1 MTETELSIRDKLLK
15 QDKWLFATLSCLIF
29 TGIMTIFTA
38 AAGFSGSGV
47 SFAARQLFV
56 VSVSIVA
63 FMVVVAIGH
72 EKVFEFTYPIYFLL
86 ICVLL
91 FTILF
96 APKSMGSHRWF
107 TVAGWGVQPSEF
119 SKIAVCLGLSKY
131 LSRNPPVSLKP
142 YLGALLLVF
151 PIAFLVFI
159 QPDLGSTM
167 VFAAITISAVFVA
180 GTPKRYIFST
190 IVLGVAFVPFGW
202 NFLKEYHKNR
212 LLVFLDP
219 GIDPLGAGYSVM
231 QSRIAIGSGG
241 LWGKGYLEGMQSK
254 LRFLPEAHT
263 DFIFSVFSEEFG
275 FVGALVILLLFCFLF
290 FRILLA
296 GMKSRDARSKILV
309 TCISAWIW
317 FQMFESIGMSMGI
330 LPVTGLPLPL
340 FSYGG
345 SSMISVLIALGLVSS
360 IHISNIK
367 SYKIEAQRLNV

>member
-1 MTETELSIRDKLLK
+1 MTETELSTRDKLLK
-15 QDKWLFATLSCLIF
+15 QDKWLFAALCCLIF

-38 AAGFSGSGV
+38 AAGFSGNGIAYS
-47 SFAARQLFV
+47 SRQLFV
-56 VSVSIVA
+56 VTVSIIA
-63 FMVVVAIGH
+63 FMAVIAIGH
-72 EKVFEFTYPIYFLL
+72 EKIFEYAYPIYFSVVF
-86 ICVLL
+86 ILL
-91 FTILF
+91 FTLLF
-96 APKSMGSHRWF
+96 APRSMGSHRWF
-107 TVAGWGVQPSEF
+107 TIAGWGIQPSEF
-119 SKIAVCLGLSKY
+119 SKVAVCLGLSKY
-131 LSRNPPVSLKP
+131 LSRNPPITLKS
-142 YLGALLLVF
+142 YLGALLFVF
-151 PIAFLVFI
+151 PSAFLVFI

-167 VFAAITISAVFVA
+167 VFIAITLTAVFVSGA
-180 GTPKRYIFST
+180 HKRYIFAT
-190 IVLGVAFVPFGW
+190 LVLGISFIPIGW
-202 NFLKEYHKNR
+202 NFLREYQKNR

-275 FVGALVILLLFCFLF
+275 FVGSLVILSLFCFLF
-290 FRILLA
+290 IRILMA
-296 GMKSRDARSKILV
+296 GMKSRDSRSKILV

-317 FQMFESIGMSMGI
+317 FQMFESIGMSMGL

-345 SSMISVLIALGLVSS
+345 SAMVSVLVALGFVSS

-367 SYKIEAQRLNV
+367 FYKIEA